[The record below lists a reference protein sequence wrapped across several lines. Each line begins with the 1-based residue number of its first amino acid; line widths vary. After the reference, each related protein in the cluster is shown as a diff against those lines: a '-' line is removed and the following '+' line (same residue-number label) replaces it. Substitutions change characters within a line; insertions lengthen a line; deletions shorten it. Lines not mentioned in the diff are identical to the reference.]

1 MRYLRER
8 LQQYGVTTL
17 SSPELLALVLCTSA
31 GDHRTHERLHALF
44 TEHGGLQELLKADFG
59 ELSRALGNAKA
70 VQLQATLELA
80 RRLTI
85 PQAEGRYR
93 ITTPQ
98 DAAHL
103 VMPEMM
109 YLDHEEFRV
118 LVLDTKNQ
126 VVANLLLYQGTVD
139 SAVLRIAEIFRPAIA
154 RKCSHIIV
162 CHNHP
167 SGQVDA
173 SPEDIAFTQQCL
185 EAGKLLD
192 IDLVDHLI
200 IGHHRFLSLKEYL
213 RW

>member
-17 SSPELLALVLCTSA
+17 SSTELLALVLCTSA
-31 GDHRTHERLHALF
+31 GNGSVTEHLHTLF

-59 ELSRALGNAKA
+59 ELSRELGNAKA
-70 VQLQATLELA
+70 AQLQAILELA

-85 PQAEGRYR
+85 PQPDRRYQ
-93 ITTPQ
+93 ITAPQ

-173 SPEDIAFTQQCL
+173 SPEDIAFTKQCI
-185 EAGKLLD
+185 EAGNLLD
-192 IDLVDHLI
+192 IELVDHLI
-200 IGHHRFLSLKEYL
+200 IGHHRFLSLKEHL